1 MDKKLKITPKQLVMA
16 AAVVILILLVA
27 TCQWRAAEERRREEE
42 IATAEGIAQVL
53 TAAFAG
59 RTDLKVGDLKG
70 TIDVT
75 SVSRGFIFDSKQ
87 TATLPFSVDYFLDLS
102 KLNPRDARFDQE
114 SRTLFVALPDVRVA
128 PANVD
133 WTKGKI
139 GKAEGFWVSR
149 GASANLVR
157 RALVLT
163 QRQAEKTANSPEN
176 LQKAREE
183 ARTRVQSLLEFP
195 FNAVGQDSVRVFVH
209 FPGEGF
215 RNSERWD
222 VSRSIAEVL
231 EERQRARS
239 P

>member
-1 MDKKLKITPKQLVMA
+1 METTLKIKPRQAVIS
-16 AAVVILILLVA
+16 AAVLILILLVA
-27 TCQWRAAEERRREEE
+27 TCQWRSAEERRRAEE
-42 IATAEGIAQVL
+42 IATAEGLAQVL

-59 RTDLKVGDLKG
+59 RTDLKVADIRG

-75 SVSRGFIFDSKQ
+75 SVDQGLIFDSKQ
-87 TATLPFSVDYFLDLS
+87 TATLPFTVDYFLDLS

-114 SRTLFVALPDVRVA
+114 SRTLFVEIPDVRVA
-128 PANVD
+128 PVNVD
-133 WTKGKI
+133 WTRGKI

-157 RALVLT
+157 RAIVLT
-163 QRQAEKTANSPEN
+163 QRQADKTAKSPEN
-176 LQKAREE
+176 LKKAKEE

-195 FNAVGQDSVRVFVH
+195 FKAVGQDSVRVVVR

-215 RNSERWD
+215 RNSEHWD
-222 VSRSIAEVL
+222 VSRSIEEVL
-231 EERQRARS
+231 EERRQGRS